1 MTKIEEILFK
11 YIKGESYTQQMFSI
25 QDLIVAM
32 KEYSEIYAQKCLII
46 AADEADVIEYG
57 GRGCH
62 VDKNSILNI
71 KLPEH
76 E

>member
-1 MTKIEEILFK
+1 MRQMKRFLTGISKEDIGSSK
-11 YIKGESYTQQMFSI
+11 YQQIME
-25 QDLIVAM
+25 AM
-32 KEYSEIYAQKCLII
+32 KEYSEDYARRCLII